1 LDLTNSITGVLG
13 VPNGGTG
20 RQDIEQ
26 YAVVM
31 GNGTNPLEWV
41 NVTASP
47 YPLISNGTSA
57 FATFQPLDLSSN
69 AVTGVLSLSHIPNI
83 PFSFLTGTIPL
94 SDLPFSPY
102 STYITDIGAASWTAS
117 FTGYIMV
124 EGWGGGGGSS
134 QSASVGIAV
143 CYGAASGGYFRT
155 VDYVVQGDVIN
166 YVVGDGGAN
175 AGSFGV
181 TGDTGG
187 TTVWNGY
194 AAAFGGTGSSNTVTG
209 LGGSASGG
217 NVLNLHG
224 RPGEVG
230 DNISRIGGAGGAAPL
245 GGAGGQ
251 DDYASGHDGFQPGG
265 GASGPGSTVG
275 YDGNRGGRG
284 AISITRIYLMTW
296 WVRVLND
303 VVQEAAIML
312 PDNHTPADYFP
323 ASMPGTWVQAAD
335 GTPRSNWTYTPP
347 TTFTPPAPPP
357 VLPLDI
363 QQRIA
368 LGRGVALTSTSH
380 PELDGTYACN
390 EAAQQI
396 ISSES
401 LYIQATAAQGS
412 AKFSNGQTTRGWPDT
427 TGTLHTFPST
437 DAFISFAEGV
447 AHYVDSV
454 IAWALTGAEGAAPS
468 NEITIA

>member
-1 LDLTNSITGVLG
+1 MVTKATNSVLNLVNPPIDEIRLVTPLAASYGGTGRTSLPEWAVIIGNGTSQVQTAAPTIQAYPLVSNGSNAFPTFQALDLTNSITGVLG

-284 AISITRIYLMTW
+284 AISITRIY
-296 WVRVLND
+296 
-303 VVQEAAIML
+303 
-312 PDNHTPADYFP
+312 
-323 ASMPGTWVQAAD
+323 
-335 GTPRSNWTYTPP
+335 
-347 TTFTPPAPPP
+347 
-357 VLPLDI
+357 
-363 QQRIA
+363 
-368 LGRGVALTSTSH
+368 
-380 PELDGTYACN
+380 
-390 EAAQQI
+390 
-396 ISSES
+396 
-401 LYIQATAAQGS
+401 
-412 AKFSNGQTTRGWPDT
+412 
-427 TGTLHTFPST
+427 
-437 DAFISFAEGV
+437 
-447 AHYVDSV
+447 
-454 IAWALTGAEGAAPS
+454 
-468 NEITIA
+468 